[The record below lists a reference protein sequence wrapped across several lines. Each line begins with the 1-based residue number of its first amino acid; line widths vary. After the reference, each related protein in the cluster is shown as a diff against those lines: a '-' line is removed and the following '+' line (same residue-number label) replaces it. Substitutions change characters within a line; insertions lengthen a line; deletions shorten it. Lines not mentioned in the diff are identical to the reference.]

1 MKRAVAGVGH
11 LSHARREVLRS
22 LLAVEVHDGVHHEDA
37 LPANGQGPEVCQP
50 LGHQA
55 PAAARDVVTRRKSV
69 VCRRKVGLTSGTYM
83 PHVIRREN
91 ETEEI

>member
-1 MKRAVAGVGH
+1 M
-11 LSHARREVLRS
+11 LRS

-37 LPANGQGPEVCQP
+37 LPADGRGPEVCQP

-55 PAAARDVVTRRKSV
+55 LAAARDVLTRHQSV
-69 VCRRKVGLTSGTYM
+69 VCRGKVGLTSGTCM

-91 ETEEI
+91 ETEEM